1 VSRWLFC
8 LALLATLCAPA
19 FARGR
24 RDPLTEKEADEMREV
39 AQLGDK
45 RLHLMLTYAQAR
57 MLAIYQLRGDPKL
70 AEGRGARVH
79 DLLEDFANI
88 LIELDRNID
97 QYADQKQDIRKVL
110 KEIIEAN
117 ADFQIKLRT
126 LKEAA
131 AQPAN
136 AAEAKEWSYVIDDAV
151 DAVNGNADNARHTL
165 DEQNELAKDKK
176 LHKPQ

>member
-1 VSRWLFC
+1 MRRWLLC
-8 LALLATLCAPA
+8 LPLLVTLCLPVCAT
-19 FARGR
+19 GR
-24 RDPLTEKEADEMREV
+24 RDPLTDKEVDQMREV

-45 RLHLMLTYAQAR
+45 RLRLLLTFAQSR
-57 MLAIYQLRGDPKL
+57 MLAIYQMRGDPKL
-70 AEGRGARVH
+70 AEGRGERVH

-88 LIELDRNID
+88 VTELDRNID
-97 QYADQKQDIRKVL
+97 QYADQKQDIRKPL

-117 ADFQIKLRT
+117 ADFQQKLRG

-131 AQPAN
+131 ALPEN
-136 AAEAKEWSYVIDDAV
+136 ADEVKEWKYVLEDAT
-151 DAVNGNADNARHTL
+151 DAVNANGDNARHTL

>member
-1 VSRWLFC
+1 LP
-8 LALLATLCAPA
+8 LLAALCVPVYAT
-19 FARGR
+19 GR
-24 RDPLTEKEADEMREV
+24 RDPLTDKEVDQMREV

-45 RLHLMLTYAQAR
+45 RLRLLLTFAQSR
-57 MLAIYQLRGDPKL
+57 MLAIYQMRGDPKL

-88 LIELDRNID
+88 VTEMDRNID
-97 QYADQKQDIRKVL
+97 QYADQKQDIRKPL

-117 ADFQIKLRT
+117 ADFQQKLRG

-131 AQPAN
+131 ALPEN
-136 AAEAKEWSYVIDDAV
+136 AGEVKEWNYVLEDAI
-151 DAVNGNADNARHTL
+151 DAVNADGENARRTL

-176 LHKPQ
+176 LRKPQ

>member
-1 VSRWLFC
+1 MKRWLLC
-8 LALLATLCAPA
+8 LPLLATLAVPA
-19 FARGR
+19 LAGSR
-24 RDPLTEKEADEMREV
+24 RDPLSDKEADQMREV

-45 RLHLMLTYAQAR
+45 RLRLLLTFAQSR
-57 MLAIYQLRGDPKL
+57 MLAIYQMRGDPKL

-79 DLLEDFANI
+79 DLLEDFANLI
-88 LIELDRNID
+88 IELDRNID
-97 QYADQKQDIRKVL
+97 QYADQKQDVRKPL

-117 ADFQIKLRT
+117 ADFQLKLRG

-131 AQPAN
+131 AQPEN
-136 AAEAKEWSYVIDDAV
+136 ADEVKEWKFVLDDAE
-151 DAVNGNADNARHTL
+151 DAVNANGDNARHTL